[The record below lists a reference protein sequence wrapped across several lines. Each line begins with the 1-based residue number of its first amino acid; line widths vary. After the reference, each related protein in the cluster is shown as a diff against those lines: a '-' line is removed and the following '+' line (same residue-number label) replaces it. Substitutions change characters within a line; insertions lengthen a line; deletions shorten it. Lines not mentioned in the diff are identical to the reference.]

1 LLAPRGL
8 AAKPQGRIVLLREY
22 DFTIITRGDLPEGE
36 NTKALSTYE
45 NLMVADGGEILKRE
59 EWGVKRLA
67 YPIKKVFR
75 GHYVN
80 YDFIGTPE
88 NMAEMERLM
97 RIDDNVLRHLTVRID
112 EEAQGITDIEAR
124 KAEIAK
130 IEQEAREA
138 EQKRRRE

>member
-1 LLAPRGL
+1 
-8 AAKPQGRIVLLREY
+8 LLREY

-36 NTKALSTYE
+36 AAKALGTYE
-45 NLMVADGGEILKRE
+45 KLMTAGGGEILKKD

-75 GHYVN
+75 GYYVN
-80 YDFIGTPE
+80 YDFVGTPE
-88 NMAEMERLM
+88 SMAEMERLM
-97 RIDDNVLRHLTVRID
+97 RIDDNILRYLTVRVD

-130 IEQEAREA
+130 AEKEAREA

>member
-1 LLAPRGL
+1 M
-8 AAKPQGRIVLLREY
+8 LREY

-36 NTKALSTYE
+36 NAKVLANYE
-45 NLMVADGGEILKRE
+45 RLMVDGGGEILKRD
-59 EWGVKRLA
+59 EWGIKRLS
-67 YPIKKVFR
+67 YPIKKAFR

-80 YDFIGTPE
+80 YDFVGTPE
-88 NMAEMERLM
+88 SMAEMERLM
-97 RIDDNVLRHLTVRID
+97 RIDDNVLRHLTVRVD

-130 IEQEAREA
+130 VEKDAREL